1 MPVLAAESVVSLAQR
16 QQGQLFRFQVLVCFV
31 AMILIFLH
39 KRSERSR
46 LRNLVLEGSAVGS
59 QRTMMTTARTAAEL
73 APLAATTNELRI
85 MPIITISMFHPSF
98 EPHTTH

>member
-1 MPVLAAESVVSLAQR
+1 
-16 QQGQLFRFQVLVCFV
+16 
-31 AMILIFLH
+31 MILIFLH
-39 KRSERSR
+39 KRSERSH

-59 QRTMMTTARTAAEL
+59 QRTMMATARTAAEL
-73 APLAATTNELRI
+73 APLAATNELRI